1 MVNHISVQQ
10 FFDCLL
16 ILHRYA
22 EWIEIVDE
30 DNQRT
35 YCYPIQRWIDKG
47 ENDKQTNIY
56 FEETSDVPCDSLPDT
71 MPQIDRQT
79 HLLNSKSVPTEE
91 SSHSQI
97 STSLKT
103 TYHVKAK
110 TGKKGFLGLSPTG
123 KNRFLIFDFAE
134 FDAVGTNAKV
144 FMRVIDKNGQTS
156 EPMQLA
162 KSTEHK
168 NKFERG
174 QTDEFDVG
182 SREEL
187 DGIDEIELWTDGKGV
202 GSGWFPK
209 YLEVTDNKTNEV
221 ACFPVNQYLNKK
233 YGGTEESPLKLKRLP
248 AEDRPCQELVK
259 ELEGQ
264 DSENEDT
271 SINTKQSEA
280 AHVFQNTYSVVTKT
294 GRTGFLGLGPSG
306 TNAYVRKYRF
316 NESLNFFS

>member
-10 FFDCLL
+10 FFFRLFVG
-16 ILHRYA
+16 RYA

-56 FEETSDVPCDSLPDT
+56 FDEISDVPCDSLPDT
-71 MPQIDRQT
+71 MPQTDRQT
-79 HLLNSKSVPTEE
+79 RLLNSKSVPTEE
-91 SSHSQI
+91 SSQSQI

-103 TYHVKAK
+103 TYHVKAR
-110 TGKKGFLGLSPTG
+110 TGKKGFLGLSPT
-123 KNRFLIFDFAE
+123 
-134 FDAVGTNAKV
+134 GTNAKV

-156 EPMQLA
+156 EPMHLA

-174 QTDEFDVG
+174 QTDEFNVG

-209 YLEVTDNKTNEV
+209 YLEVTDKKTNEV

-233 YGGTEESPLKLKRLP
+233 YGGIEESPLKLKRLP
-248 AEDRPCQELVK
+248 AGDRPCQDLVK

-264 DSENEDT
+264 DSDNEDT

-280 AHVFQNTYSVVTKT
+280 TRVFQNTYSVVTKT

-306 TNAYVRKYRF
+306 TNAYV
-316 NESLNFFS
+316 